1 MVGDNLA
8 AMSLRHRHR
17 LLLSLAF
24 AGSLLLA
31 LVPSLGRLHQAFAQD
46 PLASQLGQFCSSDG
60 LVARAELSRWLAG
73 DAGDPAPRAP
83 ADDCDYC
90 PLLVAPALPVAGLPV
105 PPAQPL
111 PQARTALRVQPRL
124 PQRHLIGWAPR
135 GPPVSNAG

>member
-1 MVGDNLA
+1 MTA
-8 AMSLRHRHR
+8 RRRHG

-46 PLASQLGQFCSSDG
+46 PLANPFGQFCSTDG
-60 LVARAELSRWLAG
+60 LVARADLSRWLAG
-73 DAGDPAPRAP
+73 NAGDPAPRAP

-111 PQARTALRVQPRL
+111 PQARAALRVQPRL
-124 PQRHLIGWAPR
+124 PQRHLIGWSPR

>member
-1 MVGDNLA
+1 MPMIA
-8 AMSLRHRHR
+8 AGKFQYFISPCIT
-17 LLLSLAF
+17 
-24 AGSLLLA
+24 AGSTK
-31 LVPSLGRLHQAFAQD
+31 STHRRFRSGRNKSYFFNGWVESSNQF
-46 PLASQLGQFCSSDG
+46 GQFCSSDG

>member
-1 MVGDNLA
+1 MNMTRRIALTLA
-8 AMSLRHRHR
+8 TA
-17 LLLSLAF
+17 
-24 AGSLLLA
+24 LA
-31 LVPSLGRLHQAFAQD
+31 LSVPAFAQD
-46 PLASQLGQFCSSDG
+46 PLASQLGQLCSSDG
-60 LVARAELSRWLAG
+60 LVARTELSRWLAG

>member
-1 MVGDNLA
+1 MTA
-8 AMSLRHRHR
+8 RRRHR

-46 PLASQLGQFCSSDG
+46 PLASQLGQFCTSDG

-73 DAGDPAPRAP
+73 DAGAPAPRVP

-90 PLLVAPALPVAGLPV
+90 PLLVASALPLAGLPV
-105 PPAQPL
+105 APLQPL
-111 PQARTALRVQPRL
+111 PQARTPLRAQPRL